1 MTSSAEI
8 TSLPT
13 GEPVPASTPPAN
25 AKKAAVPLSATLAA
39 APANVDAFLSHLHRC
54 LQTPTGIDCVLQF
67 VCYTSRLSAA
77 TLTVLGTNALRRSAK
92 DIALLVLSL
101 PSQQSA
107 VLLTSSA
114 AASPKTAASALALLV
129 ASRLRALGGLLAE
142 ARVAHR
148 LWGLLGMYFW
158 ARRLIAASLQAR
170 RARKQQSSEKDVAG
184 AQQQSSS
191 AVVALQWAQLLSCAG
206 FQLLENVAFL
216 SSKGV
221 LGWSP
226 AEQAKLARWS
236 SRFWGVF
243 VGMEIG
249 RLAFEATKGA
259 EVRTAEWKKTMTRYV
274 AWSPVIMHWQS
285 EGGLLSELGVGMLG
299 CIPSVIQMR
308 DLWKSTATSA

>member
-1 MTSSAEI
+1 A
-8 TSLPT
+8 
-13 GEPVPASTPPAN
+13 
-25 AKKAAVPLSATLAA
+25 
-39 APANVDAFLSHLHRC
+39 
-54 LQTPTGIDCVLQF
+54 
-67 VCYTSRLSAA
+67 
-77 TLTVLGTNALRRSAK
+77 LTVLGTNALRRSAK

-170 RARKQQSSEKDVAG
+170 RARKQQSSSEKDVAG
-184 AQQQSSS
+184 TQQQSSSS

-221 LGWSP
+221 LGYSP

-274 AWSPVIMHWQS
+274 AWSPVIMHWGS
-285 EGGLLSELGVGMLG
+285 ESGLLSELGVGMLG
-299 CIPSVIQMR
+299 CIPSIIQMR
-308 DLWKSTATSA
+308 DLWQSTATSA

>member
-1 MTSSAEI
+1 MCVAQSQAGTF
-8 TSLPT
+8 P
-13 GEPVPASTPPAN
+13 GASPPH
-25 AKKAAVPLSATLAA
+25 PSTLARA
-39 APANVDAFLSHLHRC
+39 QHHL
-54 LQTPTGIDCVLQF
+54 LLTTGCFRQCVLQF

-77 TLTVLGTNALRRSAK
+77 ALTVLGTNALRRSAK

-170 RARKQQSSEKDVAG
+170 RARKQQSSSEKDVAG
-184 AQQQSSS
+184 TQQQSSPS

-221 LGWSP
+221 LGYSP

-274 AWSPVIMHWQS
+274 AWSPVIMHWGS
-285 EGGLLSELGVGMLG
+285 ESGLLSELGVGMLG
-299 CIPSVIQMR
+299 CIPSIIQMR
-308 DLWKSTATSA
+308 DLWQSTATSA